1 MINDRLCLTV
11 KISLVFGPEQCAD
24 LTPASWLTA
33 DRTSSHGCLNF
44 DTYSSA
50 IGMFV
55 QVNKTIH
62 LSFQAV
68 LVVNVAS
75 ECGFTDGHYK
85 ALVKAKKV
93 HGADGNFEILAFPCN
108 QFGGQEP
115 KVSCLT

>member
-1 MINDRLCLTV
+1 
-11 KISLVFGPEQCAD
+11 
-24 LTPASWLTA
+24 
-33 DRTSSHGCLNF
+33 
-44 DTYSSA
+44 
-50 IGMFV
+50 MFV
-55 QVNKTIH
+55 QVNKTIY

-115 KVSCLT
+115 KVSCMT